1 MSQKPNEGVHQ
12 PTDVERAMAE
22 LVATRNARFDKQDSM
37 IWLERL
43 DEHNHSGLTIE
54 AARRFGEDDALQ
66 DTPLTLAAFTRVVK
80 QIRSE
85 RIKAMEGQ
93 FRQPP
98 SGISDE
104 QYRKWI
110 HVRNECAVRGF
121 DAEKTDVVARKAIN
135 APEAKPISSRP
146 APVLYSL
153 PSPKQ

>member
-1 MSQKPNEGVHQ
+1 
-12 PTDVERAMAE
+12 MAE
-22 LVATRNARFDKQDSM
+22 LVATRNARFDKQDSL

-43 DEHNHSGLTIE
+43 DQHNHSGLTIE
-54 AARRFGEDDALQ
+54 AARRFGEDDGLQ

-98 SGISDE
+98 SGISDA
-104 QYRKWI
+104 QYREWI

-121 DAEKTDVVARKAIN
+121 DAEKTDILARKAIK
-135 APEAKPISSRP
+135 APAAKPISNRP
-146 APVLYSL
+146 APVLYAL